1 MSNVY
6 LVVSNNKSYQCK
18 STHSS
23 TPYIKV
29 SNSYLDL
36 ASTTTK
42 GTQIKFNI
50 NNKTY
55 RPKQTYTTTASKSSQ
70 YNTTTGYIGVKSSSY
85 NTTTSRTTGGYK
97 LNTYDGIFFTDTT
110 HTNTNTYTVGKGMY
124 ETFTEDILFY
134 PGETTD
140 TTNGSSSYS
149 VTTTSDYDY
158 NSVYTITDKYTQS
171 RLKTSLQAIYSY
183 TTIVIK
189 LSRIS
194 KINDSCFIF
203 SIPETYSDTAVY
215 YNTQNHN
222 AAAINGM
229 MDGLDISYPAT
240 STSKDEWFDHG
251 SMSIHWFDRITY
263 SRTDKIK
270 SDAFGIIYSTKYL
283 KTTLHTKTTMRLT
296 HNYIDT
302 ANKYYFSTSHYNNN
316 GQHEVLFSTTQTT
329 ETNKYWKSYLTTK
342 FTTNSVSIETT
353 SAYSEATTSKYSWNG
368 IPATTVSTETNT
380 TKTQNYT
387 TTSNNINS
395 MSSTTALTRTSSR
408 QSNYNTNTEL

>member
-23 TPYIKV
+23 IPYIKV

-97 LNTYDGIFFTDTT
+97 LNTYDCTMFTDTT
-110 HTNTNTYTVGKGMY
+110 YTYTNTFTKGKGRYNTYTEKYITDYTYNKTRTSSATGFNCTNNY
-124 ETFTEDILFY
+124 TESVAGSTTTKVYSYLQNVSELSYLSKINNSCIILSSY
-134 PGETTD
+134 HSYSTTD
-140 TTNGSSSYS
+140 TQLTALGAIVANIRRLM
-149 VTTTSDYDY
+149 
-158 NSVYTITDKYTQS
+158 NELTIT
-171 RLKTSLQAIYSY
+171 
-183 TTIVIK
+183 
-189 LSRIS
+189 
-194 KINDSCFIF
+194 
-203 SIPETYSDTAVY
+203 
-215 YNTQNHN
+215 
-222 AAAINGM
+222 
-229 MDGLDISYPAT
+229 YPAT
-240 STSKDEWFDHG
+240 STSDWGE
-251 SMSIHWFDRITY
+251 SMSIAWNNRITVSSY
-263 SRTDKIK
+263 DTIATNPDAWFTLEGIVTSNINSKTYTQPRYYIMETNQQTSTD
-270 SDAFGIIYSTKYL
+270 SDYFI
-283 KTTLHTKTTMRLT
+283 TL
-296 HNYIDT
+296 N
-302 ANKYYFSTSHYNNN
+302 YNNN
-316 GQHEVLFSTTQTT
+316 GQGEVLFSTTQTT
-329 ETNKYWKSYLTTK
+329 ETNIYWKSSLITS
-342 FTTNSVSIETT
+342 FTTNSVATLT
-353 SAYSEATTSKYSWNG
+353 SVWFEKATTSQYLWNG

>member
-97 LNTYDGIFFTDTT
+97 LNTYDSTFFADTT
-110 HTNTNTYTVGKGMY
+110 HTNTFTKGKGWYVTYTKKY
-124 ETFTEDILFY
+124 ITDYTSNKTWTYSSIEIWYTNKHTESIA
-134 PGETTD
+134 GSTT
-140 TTNGSSSYS
+140 TKAYSYS
-149 VTTTSDYDY
+149 QNVSE
-158 NSVYTITDKYTQS
+158 
-171 RLKTSLQAIYSY
+171 LSY
-183 TTIVIK
+183 
-189 LSRIS
+189 LS
-194 KINDSCFIF
+194 KINNSCIIL
-203 SIPETYSDTAVY
+203 SSHYSYSTTS
-215 YNTQNHN
+215 TQLITSG
-222 AAAINGM
+222 AIVANIGEFVSE
-229 MDGLDISYPAT
+229 LAITYPAT
-240 STSKDEWFDHG
+240 STRDYG
-251 SMSIHWFDRITY
+251 VSMSIAWNNRITI
-263 SRTDKIK
+263 SSTDTIETNTQAWFTFNGTVTSNINSKTYTQPRYYIMGTHQETWTD
-270 SDAFGIIYSTKYL
+270 SDYDVI
-283 KTTLHTKTTMRLT
+283 TL
-296 HNYIDT
+296 N
-302 ANKYYFSTSHYNNN
+302 YNNN
-316 GQHEVLFSTTQTT
+316 GQGVVLFSTTQTT
-329 ETNKYWKSYLTTK
+329 ETDRYWKSSLTTS
-342 FTTNSVSIETT
+342 FTTNSVSISTT
-353 SAYSEATTSKYSWNG
+353 AWDEKTSTSKYLWNG

-395 MSSTTALTRTSSR
+395 SINKNIIKTIKL
-408 QSNYNTNTEL
+408 

>member
-97 LNTYDGIFFTDTT
+97 LNTYDSTRYTDTT
-110 HTNTNTYTVGKGMY
+110 YTYTNTFTKGKGMY
-124 ETFTEDILFY
+124 KTYTEKYTTDYTDNKTWTSSSSIEHTQTYNYTKSVVGSTTTKVYSYSQNVSKLSYLSKINNSCIILSSY
-134 PGETTD
+134 SSYSTTD
-140 TTNGSSSYS
+140 TQL
-149 VTTTSDYDY
+149 TTLGAIVANIGEIVSELA
-158 NSVYTITDKYTQS
+158 IT
-171 RLKTSLQAIYSY
+171 
-183 TTIVIK
+183 
-189 LSRIS
+189 
-194 KINDSCFIF
+194 
-203 SIPETYSDTAVY
+203 
-215 YNTQNHN
+215 
-222 AAAINGM
+222 
-229 MDGLDISYPAT
+229 YPAT
-240 STSKDEWFDHG
+240 STSDIGE
-251 SMSIHWFDRITY
+251 SMSIAWNNRITI
-263 SRTDKIK
+263 SSTDTIETNTQAWFTFNGTVISSINSKTYTQSGYLIVATHQVTWIN
-270 SDAFGIIYSTKYL
+270 SD
-283 KTTLHTKTTMRLT
+283 
-296 HNYIDT
+296 
-302 ANKYYFSTSHYNNN
+302 YYNTWNYNNN
-316 GQHEVLFSTTQTT
+316 GQGEVLFSTTQTT
-329 ETNKYWKSYLTTK
+329 ETNIYIKSSLATR
-342 FTTNSVSIETT
+342 FTTNSVSISTRVWFGDITT
-353 SAYSEATTSKYSWNG
+353 SHYLWNG

>member
-97 LNTYDGIFFTDTT
+97 LNTYDYTWYTDT
-110 HTNTNTYTVGKGMY
+110 TNTNTFTKGKGKY
-124 ETFTEDILFY
+124 KTYTEKYI
-134 PGETTD
+134 TD
-140 TTNGSSSYS
+140 YTDNKTWTSSSSIEHTQTYNYTKS
-149 VTTTSDYDY
+149 VAGSTTTKS
-158 NSVYTITDKYTQS
+158 
-171 RLKTSLQAIYSY
+171 YSY
-183 TTIVIK
+183 SQNVSE
-189 LSRIS
+189 LSYLS
-194 KINDSCFIF
+194 KINNSCIIL
-203 SIPETYSDTAVY
+203 SSYYSYSTTT
-215 YNTQNHN
+215 NTQLITSG
-222 AAAINGM
+222 AIVANIGELM
-229 MDGLDISYPAT
+229 SELAIIYPAT
-240 STSKDEWFDHG
+240 STSEIGK
-251 SMSIHWFDRITY
+251 SMSIAWNNRITI
-263 SRTDKIK
+263 SSTDTIETNTQSWFTFNGTVTSNINSKTYIQPRYYIMATHQVTWID
-270 SDAFGIIYSTKYL
+270 SDYFI
-283 KTTLHTKTTMRLT
+283 TL
-296 HNYIDT
+296 N
-302 ANKYYFSTSHYNNN
+302 YNNN
-316 GQHEVLFSTTQTT
+316 GQGEVLFSTTQTT
-329 ETNKYWKSYLTTK
+329 ETNKIWKSSLTTS
-342 FTTNSVSIETT
+342 FTTNSVSILTSVWFGDLTT
-353 SAYSEATTSKYSWNG
+353 SQYLWNG

-387 TTSNNINS
+387 TTSNNINN

>member
-70 YNTTTGYIGVKSSSY
+70 YNTTIGYIGVKSSSY

-97 LNTYDGIFFTDTT
+97 LNTYDHTVYTDTT
-110 HTNTNTYTVGKGMY
+110 YTYTNTFTAGKGRYETYTLKYITDYTSNKTWTSSSIGY
-124 ETFTEDILFY
+124 EHTDNYTESVAGNTTTKAYSYSQNVSELSYLSKINNSCIIL
-134 PGETTD
+134 
-140 TTNGSSSYS
+140 SSYS
-149 VTTTSDYDY
+149 SYSTTNTLLSTLDAMRANIYRFIGESY
-158 NSVYTITDKYTQS
+158 IT
-171 RLKTSLQAIYSY
+171 
-183 TTIVIK
+183 
-189 LSRIS
+189 
-194 KINDSCFIF
+194 
-203 SIPETYSDTAVY
+203 
-215 YNTQNHN
+215 
-222 AAAINGM
+222 
-229 MDGLDISYPAT
+229 YPAT
-240 STSKDEWFDHG
+240 STRDYDV
-251 SMSIHWFDRITY
+251 SMSIAWNNRITISSADTIETNTTAWFTVQGIVISNINSKTY
-263 SRTDKIK
+263 IRSRYCIMATHQQT
-270 SDAFGIIYSTKYL
+270 Y
-283 KTTLHTKTTMRLT
+283 TTSGYYYTTG
-296 HNYIDT
+296 N
-302 ANKYYFSTSHYNNN
+302 YNNN
-316 GQHEVLFSTTQTT
+316 GQGKVLFSTTQTT
-329 ETNKYWKSYLTTK
+329 ETGIYSKSSLTTS
-342 FTTNSVSIETT
+342 FTTNSVSVSTDVWVEKTT
-353 SAYSEATTSKYSWNG
+353 ASKYSWNG